1 MYLDHIHTPSD
12 LQHLSNAELIQLCA
26 EIRQTII
33 QTVGQHGGHL
43 ASNLGT
49 VEVTVAL
56 HKTFKIPDDALIFDV
71 GHQAYAHKL
80 LTGRKQQFC
89 NSLRRFEGCCG
100 FAAST
105 ESIYDTGSSGHAGT
119 AISLASGLAAAR
131 RKNGHPGK
139 VIALVGDG
147 SLSNGISFEGLNAG
161 GKNAENL
168 IIVLNDNQMSI
179 SPNVGAL
186 ARCLNRVISGDT
198 YNRMKKAVRDFFR
211 RWPSLKKSYLCLR
224 RIQNALKYL
233 LLPPGIF
240 FQELGYRYLGP
251 VDGHDLPALLKV
263 FESIREL
270 PGPIVL
276 HLITEKGR
284 GCEFASKNPSVYH
297 GLSGFQPNT
306 GVIPARNGDHFSAA
320 FGRELQNLARQ
331 HSDIEAISAAMI
343 LGTGL
348 GDFQKEFPE
357 RCHDVGI
364 AEEHA
369 VIFAAGLAL
378 GGKRPVC
385 ALYATF
391 AQRALDCIYHDV
403 VLPQLPVIF
412 TLDRCGIVED
422 GPTHHGIYD
431 LAFLRVLPHLL
442 ILAPRDESELV
453 LMLRFAYQQTAPAV
467 IRYPKGRGARDPR
480 LPQAQTIAC
489 GKAEV
494 LQDGSGPVIWAL
506 GPEVDTAFG
515 VSDLHEQK
523 TGQKCLI
530 VNTRFMAPFDRQL
543 AESLA
548 DRPMLTIE
556 DHCHTG
562 GLASALDEALAGIPH
577 GIILHYGWPDQIIP
591 HGEPELLRKKFRL
604 TAEDIARDL
613 LEKLHPVNS

>member
-1 MYLDHIHTPSD
+1 MYLEKIQTPSD
-12 LQHLSNAELIQLCA
+12 LQALSNVQLIELCA
-26 EIRQTII
+26 EVRQTII

-43 ASNLGT
+43 ASNLGS
-49 VEVTVAL
+49 VELTVAL

-71 GHQAYAHKL
+71 GHQAYTHKL

-89 NSLRRFEGCCG
+89 NSLRRFNGCSG
-100 FAAST
+100 FASST
-105 ESIYDTGSSGHAGT
+105 ESTYDTGTSGHAGT
-119 AISLASGLAAAR
+119 AISLALGLASAR
-131 RKNGHPGK
+131 RKTGQPGK

-186 ARCLNRVISGDT
+186 ARCLNRVISGGT
-198 YNRMKKAVRDFFR
+198 YNRMKKAVRGFFS
-211 RWPSLKKSYLCLR
+211 RWPSLKKSYLRLR

-251 VDGHDLPALLKV
+251 VDGHDFPELLRV
-263 FESIREL
+263 FESIREM
-270 PGPIVL
+270 PGPVVL
-276 HLITEKGR
+276 HLITQKGH
-284 GCEFASKNPSVYH
+284 GCDFASNNPSLYH
-297 GLSGFQPNT
+297 GLSGFQPDT

-320 FGRELQNLARQ
+320 FGRELQQLARQ

-369 VIFAAGLAL
+369 VVFAAGLAL
-378 GGKRPVC
+378 GGRRPVC

-412 TLDRCGIVED
+412 VLDRSGIVED

-431 LAFLRVLPHLL
+431 LAFLRTLPKLP
-442 ILAPRDESELV
+442 ILAPRDESELA
-453 LMLRFAYQQTAPAV
+453 LMLRFAYQQTGPVV
-467 IRYPKGRGARDPR
+467 IRYPKGHGARELR
-480 LPQAQTIAC
+480 LQEAEDISC

-494 LQDGSGPVIWAL
+494 LQDGAGPVIWAL
-506 GPEVDTAFG
+506 GSEVDTAFK
-515 VSDLHEQK
+515 VSDLHEHE

-530 VNTRFMAPFDRQL
+530 VNTRFVSPFDRHL

-548 DRPMLTIE
+548 GRPMLTIE
-556 DHCHTG
+556 DHCRSG

-577 GIILHYGWPDQIIP
+577 DRILHYGWPDQIIP
-591 HGEPELLRKKFRL
+591 HGEPELLRKKFQL
-604 TAEDIARDL
+604 TAEDIAKDL
-613 LEKLHPVNS
+613 LKKLYSANA